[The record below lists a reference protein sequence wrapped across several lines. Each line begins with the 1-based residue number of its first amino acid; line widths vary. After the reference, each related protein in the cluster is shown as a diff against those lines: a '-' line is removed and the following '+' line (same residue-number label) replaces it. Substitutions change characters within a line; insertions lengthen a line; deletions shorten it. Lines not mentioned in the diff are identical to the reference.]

1 MDAKGYQLPVAGLSS
16 VRFSGRLKQ
25 VVGRV
30 LRPAEG
36 KIPLVIDYHDR
47 RVGLLSY
54 QAKCRRRVYRELS

>member
-1 MDAKGYQLPVAGLSS
+1 MGAKGYQLPVASLSS

-36 KIPLVIDYHDR
+36 KTPVVFDYIDS
-47 RVGLLSY
+47 RVSLL
-54 QAKCRRRVYRELS
+54 